1 MKMTKP
7 LLGNTCRAARE
18 AKGVKLTWV
27 AKQMG
32 ISGTYLSD
40 LEHNRRDWSAK
51 LLAGF
56 NQAVGTNIQPPEME
70 TTTA

>member
-1 MKMTKP
+1 
-7 LLGNTCRAARE
+7 
-18 AKGVKLTWV
+18 
-27 AKQMG
+27 MG